1 MWSTMGP
8 DRPTYGLTKNAG
20 TALFQQIAKDTDPN
34 NMQVVSFHPG
44 GVLTESAR
52 TEGYADSGFD
62 FDDGEPLWSPKHVY
76 YTFYFPFEGYCS

>member
-20 TALFQQIAKDTDPN
+20 TALFQQIAKDTGPN

-62 FDDGEPLWSPKHVY
+62 FDDGEPLWSPKHV
-76 YTFYFPFEGYCS
+76 